1 MSASG
6 PLEGLRVIDLG
17 TRIAAPF
24 CAGLMGELGAEVIKV
39 EQPGGGDFMREIG
52 PFVDGHSLFWAVEGR
67 GRKSVTIDLRSAEG
81 QDLFRRL
88 AATADAVVE
97 NFRPGTLERWHIAPS
112 DCDDR
117 LVWVRISAFGQ
128 DGPNSARPGLDRVG
142 VAFGGLMHL
151 TGEADRPPVR
161 VGVTITDYLTGV
173 FSSNAAVAALYA
185 RDAKRAGKGAV
196 VDATLYGAALR
207 ILEWTLPAYDRLGV
221 VRKREGNR
229 LANSAPLDN
238 YPTADGKFVCIVAGS
253 DANFARLCKAMDRLD
268 LVTDPRFAT
277 LTERASRSDEINGLV
292 AQWTMTQ
299 TADATEAACI
309 AHDVPVAT
317 AFTAAD
323 IFADA
328 HVAARGDLVSVED
341 PVIGPVRQQA
351 PFPRF
356 IGAPPNV
363 PTGAPLLGADTR
375 AVLAELLKLDD
386 DELDRLAAEGIT

>member
-1 MSASG
+1 M
-6 PLEGLRVIDLG
+6 
-17 TRIAAPF
+17 
-24 CAGLMGELGAEVIKV
+24 
-39 EQPGGGDFMREIG
+39 
-52 PFVDGHSLFWAVEGR
+52 
-67 GRKSVTIDLRSAEG
+67 
-81 QDLFRRL
+81 
-88 AATADAVVE
+88 
-97 NFRPGTLERWHIAPS
+97 
-112 DCDDR
+112 
-117 LVWVRISAFGQ
+117 
-128 DGPNSARPGLDRVG
+128 DRV
-142 VAFGGLMHL
+142 
-151 TGEADRPPVR
+151 
-161 VGVTITDYLTGV
+161 
-173 FSSNAAVAALYA
+173 
-185 RDAKRAGKGAV
+185 
-196 VDATLYGAALR
+196 
-207 ILEWTLPAYDRLGV
+207 
-221 VRKREGNR
+221 
-229 LANSAPLDN
+229 
-238 YPTADGKFVCIVAGS
+238 
-253 DANFARLCKAMDRLD
+253 D

-277 LTERASRSDEINGLV
+277 LTERAARSDEINGLV

-386 DELDRLAAEGIT
+386 DELDRLAADGIT